1 MRECIDRFGSL
12 VWSIAVRMTS
22 TRADAEQAVQDIF
35 VDVWRN
41 AGCFDPEQESEEM
54 FITMIARRHV
64 VDRRRRAAR
73 RGHRRVINYIDAL
86 TWADPD
92 SSSKLCAEAL
102 AATRAVMQLRRA
114 LRVLL
119 EIGVLQGLNH
129 SEIARELELPIDKI
143 KTVMRH
149 ALIQVHEFMR
159 G

>member
-1 MRECIDRFGSL
+1 
-12 VWSIAVRMTS
+12 MTS

-41 AGCFDPEQESEEM
+41 AGCFDPEQESEEI

-73 RGHRRVINYIDAL
+73 LGRRRVINYIDAL

-92 SSSKLCAEAL
+92 SRSKLCAEAL
-102 AATRAVMQLRRA
+102 AATRAVLQLRPA
-114 LRVLL
+114 LRALL

-129 SEIARELELPIDKI
+129 SEIARELALPIDKV

-149 ALIQVHEFMR
+149 ALIQVREFMV